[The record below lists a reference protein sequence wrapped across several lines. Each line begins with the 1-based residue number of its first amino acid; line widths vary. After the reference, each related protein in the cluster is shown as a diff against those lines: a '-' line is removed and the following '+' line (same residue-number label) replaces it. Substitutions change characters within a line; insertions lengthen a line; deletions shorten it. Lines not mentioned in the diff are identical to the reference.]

1 MARVKASELD
11 LKDRLVHVGRTAK
24 VVKGGKRFGFSAI
37 VVVGDGNG
45 HVGIGLGKAREV
57 SSAIAKGTEEAR
69 KNVVK
74 VTVLKGT
81 VPHQVIGKYGA
92 ARVMLKPASP
102 GTGVIAGGG
111 VRAILESVGIKD
123 ILTKS
128 LGAQNPHN
136 IVKATLRALEMCSD
150 PITVA
155 RRRGM
160 TLNELFGVSNNNLEV
175 VSEN

>member
-136 IVKATLRALEMCSD
+136 IVKATLRALEMCSV